1 MIIVSDTTA
10 INYLVLIGEADL
22 LKDLFEEII
31 IPQAV
36 NEELRRERTPIPV
49 RNWMDSQPRWL
60 NVMQRT
66 VELPEAAKALGKG
79 EREVI
84 ALAVELKADAILLD
98 DKRAK
103 TEARSRNISVITI
116 LNILE
121 AGAQRGL
128 VNLSDAVE
136 RLRQTNFYMP
146 AEDVIE
152 EVLERNKRMDD
163 LASEE

>member
-1 MIIVSDTTA
+1 MQ
-10 INYLVLIGEADL
+10 
-22 LKDLFEEII
+22 
-31 IPQAV
+31 P
-36 NEELRRERTPIPV
+36 
-49 RNWMDSQPRWL
+49 SQ
-60 NVMQRT
+60 
-66 VELPEAAKALGKG
+66 ELPETAKALGNG

-98 DKRAK
+98 DKLAK

-128 VNLSDAVE
+128 VVLSDAVE

-152 EVLERNKRMDD
+152 EVLERNRRMED

>member
-10 INYLVLIGEADL
+10 INYLVLIGEAYL
-22 LKDLFEEII
+22 PKVLFEEII

-36 NEELRRERTPIPV
+36 NEELRRDKTPIQV
-49 RNWMDSQPRWL
+49 RDWIDSQAHWL
-60 NVMQRT
+60 NVMQASQ
-66 VELPEAAKALGKG
+66 ELPETAKALGKG
-79 EREVI
+79 EREAI

-103 TEARSRNISVITI
+103 IEARSRNISVITI

-128 VNLSDAVE
+128 VDLSDAVE
-136 RLRQTNFYMP
+136 RLRQTNFLY
-146 AEDVIE
+146 AG
-152 EVLERNKRMDD
+152 
-163 LASEE
+163 